1 LNLPVK
7 ATWDPETWTKTCLAL
22 ITELQEPGTKPALP
36 PASWASKT
44 LAPPTAILRSEP
56 PPGQLPWTLK
66 LPINYFRF
74 LGFGNGNSDKTCNV
88 LHASLPQLIGMGRA
102 QIGPASATWYQE
114 GCHRLCPIPIATWDP
129 GTSAAWS
136 LPRPQLPGSG
146 RARIG
151 LKTTEPVLYV

>member
-1 LNLPVK
+1 MNLPVK
-7 ATWDPETWTKTCLAL
+7 ATLDPETWTKTCLAL

-74 LGFGNGNSDKTCNV
+74 LGFGNGNSDKTCLV
-88 LHASLPQLIGMGRA
+88 
-102 QIGPASATWYQE
+102 ASANWDGE
-114 GCHRLCPIPIATWDP
+114 GSNRPCLSYLVSGRMPQAPAPSQATWEP
-129 GTSAAWS
+129 GTSAGVCPDLSCLA
-136 LPRPQLPGSG
+136 LGEL
-146 RARIG
+146 G
-151 LKTTEPVLYV
+151 LD

>member
-74 LGFGNGNSDKTCNV
+74 LGFGNGNSDKTCLV
-88 LHASLPQLIGMGRA
+88 
-102 QIGPASATWYQE
+102 ASANWDGE
-114 GCHRLCPIPIATWDP
+114 GSNRPCLSYLVSGRMPQALPHPYSYLGSGDFCCMESAP
-129 GTSAAWS
+129 TSAAWLWAS
-136 LPRPQLPGSG
+136 SDW
-146 RARIG
+146 
-151 LKTTEPVLYV
+151 TENN